1 MKSIFQKVK
10 EVGATRDIKNIGY
23 SLIEFLVNPLLTIL
37 ATPLLLK
44 LLGAE
49 LYGSWV
55 LMVSLVAILS
65 VTNLGVSNAVVKYG
79 SAYLEHN
86 DLASFNRVLRFTMA
100 LCLLIGSLTTLAL
113 LLLGPHL
120 LFLFPNA
127 AGETWDQIVTA
138 IRILGAVVGVKIV
151 TSVYSAVCMAHHRY
165 DVLNKTN
172 MLVSLGTTICSVVL
186 IYAGMKLVG
195 LVVLMLTMSVLAAA
209 FQYAFGRRLNRELKF
224 SPRWD
229 REAARTVLGY
239 GIYSWLQV
247 ISSAIYTQA
256 DRVIISSTLGPAA
269 LGVYSV
275 CMQLASKLHEIP
287 GAAGA
292 FLFPKFS
299 SLRETAQTDRLRN
312 VYIIANKVV
321 VLAVTTLGVP
331 MFLYAES
338 ILSFWIHPDFSR
350 DAASILRLLVI
361 GVASGTIAIVP
372 FYFLN
377 GTEYV
382 KLNTKI
388 NFAQSGLT
396 MLGTLGLVPFAGL
409 AGTALARMLGLPIGC
424 AIRWFIEHK
433 LLGIGW
439 KFLFATLVPPSL
451 LFGLSGGWIAWTG
464 GPHPGGP
471 PSLLFQLGITAFG
484 VMLFMGLALFGWK
497 PMAEKFRNM
506 RNRER
511 EETA

>member
-1 MKSIFQKVK
+1 MKEI
-10 EVGATRDIKNIGY
+10 GAARDFKNIGY
-23 SLIEFLVNPLLTIL
+23 SLIEFLVNPLLTIM

-79 SAYLEHN
+79 SAYLERS

-113 LLLGPHL
+113 FLLGPHL
-120 LFLFPNA
+120 LFLFQNA
-127 AGETWDQIVTA
+127 SAETGGQIVTA
-138 IRILGAVVGVKIV
+138 ARILGAVVGVKIV

-172 MLVSLGTTICSVVL
+172 MLVNVGTTVCSVVL

-195 LVVLMLTMSVLAAA
+195 LVVLMLVMSVIAAA
-209 FQYAFGRRLNRELKF
+209 FQYSFGRRLNRGLNFWPK
-224 SPRWD
+224 WD
-229 REAARTVLGY
+229 REAARTVFGY

-247 ISSAIYTQA
+247 ISSVIYTQA
-256 DRVIISSTLGPAA
+256 DRIIISSILGPAA

-299 SLRETAQTDRLRN
+299 SLRETAQTERLRS
-312 VYIIANKVV
+312 VYAIANKVV
-321 VLAVTTLGVP
+321 VLAVTSLSVP

-338 ILSFWIHPDFSR
+338 ILSVWIDPDFSR
-350 DAASILRLLVI
+350 DAAPILRLLII
-361 GVASGTIAIVP
+361 GVASGTIGIVP

-396 MLGTLGLVPFAGL
+396 LLGTLGLVPFAGL
-409 AGTALARMLGLPIGC
+409 AGTAFSRMLGLPIGI
-424 AIRWFIEHK
+424 AVRWFIELR

-439 KFLFATLVPPSL
+439 KLLFTTLAPALLLFA
-451 LFGLSGGWIAWTG
+451 LSGGWIAWIG
-464 GPHPGGP
+464 GPQVGGLA
-471 PSLLFQLGITAFG
+471 SLLFQLGIAALG
-484 VMLFMGLALFGWK
+484 VLLLMGLILFGGGMSAK
-497 PMAEKFRNM
+497 LRNL

-511 EETA
+511 EETV